1 MPCNR
6 KEWRRKGDLWQE
18 KSFTVVGD
26 FVGFDNLIS
35 YIKGY
40 SDDGYMSG
48 YPFLALIPFG
58 RTIVIWTNCAE
69 EIADQAAEMGKA

>member
-26 FVGFDNLIS
+26 FVGFDKLIS

-40 SDDGYMSG
+40 SVDGYMAG
-48 YPFLALIPFG
+48 YPF
-58 RTIVIWTNCAE
+58 
-69 EIADQAAEMGKA
+69 